1 MKGEKMER
9 EILIIGGGP
18 AGIVCASTAKKYYP
32 DKKITLIKEKEKG
45 VIPCGIPYM
54 IFSLKDPE
62 ENVLSIKGLEDMGI
76 EVIVDKVVKIERREK
91 KVFTQN
97 GDVISWEKLVLA
109 LGSKPIKPPILG
121 IEREN
126 IFSIYKDLDYLKK
139 VVERVK
145 EAKNILVLGGGFIGI
160 EFADEI
166 SKLEG
171 KNVYLVE
178 LLPHL
183 LSNSFDEEFSHL
195 AEERLKEKKVNILT
209 NRKVVE
215 FEGEGKVERVRFSDG
230 ETLDIDCVILGIGAS
245 PNTDL
250 ARECELPL
258 GKGKGIWVD
267 EYTRTEDKDIFAVG
281 DCAGKRDF
289 FTRKD
294 APVLLASIA
303 TSEARIAG
311 ANLYQL
317 KVVRE
322 NKGTVGIYSTYID
335 GLVLGSA
342 GLTEKTAKEEGFE
355 VVIGNF
361 EGVDKH
367 PKALPGTGKIKVK
380 LIFSKHSGIIMGGQ
394 VAGGIS
400 CGELIN
406 TIGVAIQKRVSFS
419 ELETLQMATHPYLTP
434 APTMYSL
441 VLAAQDA
448 AKKFK

>member
-1 MKGEKMER
+1 
-9 EILIIGGGP
+9 
-18 AGIVCASTAKKYYP
+18 
-32 DKKITLIKEKEKG
+32 
-45 VIPCGIPYM
+45 
-54 IFSLKDPE
+54 
-62 ENVLSIKGLEDMGI
+62 
-76 EVIVDKVVKIERREK
+76 VDKVVKIERKEK
-91 KVFTQN
+91 KIFTQS
-97 GDVISWEKLVLA
+97 GDVYSYQKLVLA
-109 LGSKPIKPPILG
+109 VGSKPIKPPILG
-121 IEREN
+121 IEKEN
-126 IFSIYKDLDYLKK
+126 IFPIYKDLDYLKMM
-139 VVERVK
+139 VERVK
-145 EAKNILVLGGGFIGI
+145 EAENILVLGGGFIGI

-166 SKLEG
+166 SKWEG

-178 LLPHL
+178 LLPQL

-195 AEERLKEKKVNILT
+195 AEKRLKEKKVNILT
-209 NRKVVE
+209 NTKVVE
-215 FEGEGKVERVRFSDG
+215 FIGEKKVERVKFSNG
-230 ETLDIDCVILGIGAS
+230 KILDIDCVILGIGAS

-250 ARECELPL
+250 ACECGLSL

-267 EYTRTEDKDIFAVG
+267 EYTRTEDKNVFAVG
-281 DCAGKRDF
+281 DCAGKGDF
-289 FTRKD
+289 FTRRD
-294 APVLLASIA
+294 APILLASIA

-342 GLTEKTAKEEGFE
+342 GLTEKSAKNEGFE

-361 EGVDKH
+361 EGIDKH
-367 PKALPGTGKIKVK
+367 PKTIPGAEKIKVK

-394 VAGGIS
+394 VSGGIS

-406 TIGVAIQKRVSFS
+406 TIGVALQKRVSFS
-419 ELETLQMATHPYLTP
+419 ELETLQMATHPYLTS
-434 APTMYSL
+434 APTMYPL

>member
-1 MKGEKMER
+1 MQK
-9 EILIIGGGP
+9 EILIIGAGP

-32 DKKITLIKEKEKG
+32 DKKVAIIKEKEKG
-45 VIPCGIPYM
+45 VVPCGIPYM
-54 IFSLKDPE
+54 IFSLKSPQ
-62 ENVLSIKGLEDMGI
+62 ENILSTKKLEDMGI

-91 KVFTQN
+91 KIFTQN
-97 GDVISWEKLVLA
+97 GNMYSYEKLVLS
-109 LGSKPIKPPILG
+109 LGSKPMIPPISG
-121 IEREN
+121 VEKEN

-139 VVERVK
+139 MVEK
-145 EAKNILVLGGGFIGI
+145 IKKAKNIVVLGGGFIGI

-166 SKLEG
+166 SKWEG

-178 LLPHL
+178 LLPRL
-183 LSNSFDEEFSHL
+183 LSNSFDEEFSHF
-195 AEERLKEKKVNILT
+195 AEEKLREKGVNILT

-215 FEGEGKVERVRFSDG
+215 FIGEGKVEKVKFSNG
-230 ETLDIDCVILGIGAS
+230 ETLDADCVILGIGAF

-250 ARECELPL
+250 ARECGLSL

-267 EYTRTEDKDIFAVG
+267 EYMRTEDKDIFAVG

-311 ANLYQL
+311 ANLYQV
-317 KVVRE
+317 KIVRE

-342 GLTEKTAKEEGFE
+342 GLTEKTAKDEGFE

-367 PKALPGTGKIKVK
+367 PSTIPGAKKIKVK

-394 VAGGIS
+394 VAGGVS

-419 ELETLQMATHPYLTP
+419 ELETLQIATHPCLTS
-434 APTMYSL
+434 APTIYPL
-441 VLAAQDA
+441 VLASQEV
-448 AKKFK
+448 AKKFG